1 VSEHQIPRPAPPRRT
16 AGWLLFAA
24 VVLIAINLRMTI
36 TAVGPLLDQIG
47 DDEGLSPAVLGLL
60 SSVPLLSWA
69 AFSPFSHW
77 VGSRLGMT
85 SAVSWALVALALGTL
100 LRSLTGSHV
109 NLWAG
114 TALIGLGLAVTN
126 VLMPAVIK
134 REFPTRVP
142 LLMGVYTAA
151 LSAMAALAA
160 GIAVPLSA
168 LPLDS
173 GEPAGWRF
181 ALIMMGAPIPLAI
194 AVWLIATRGRR
205 RLAAPRPG
213 EGAILAA
220 EPLAGLAAE
229 SFSPTDESRPPAGRR
244 IWRDSLAWQ
253 VSLYM
258 GSQSVVFYTI
268 SGWFASSQIAHGLSA
283 TAAGAQI
290 MMYQLIG
297 IGGSLLLPLLARDLR
312 VRRWLP
318 ALIPAFGLIAWV
330 GIPLAPAAM
339 PLWIVMAGLT
349 AGASLTISL
358 TLMAMRS
365 RTSEQASALSG
376 MAQAVGYLVAA
387 AGPLLFGVLL
397 GATGNWILPFS
408 IIWLTGIAQL
418 LLGVSVGRP
427 RFVLER

>member
-1 VSEHQIPRPAPPRRT
+1 
-16 AGWLLFAA
+16 
-24 VVLIAINLRMTI
+24 
-36 TAVGPLLDQIG
+36 
-47 DDEGLSPAVLGLL
+47 
-60 SSVPLLSWA
+60 
-69 AFSPFSHW
+69 
-77 VGSRLGMT
+77 
-85 SAVSWALVALALGTL
+85 
-100 LRSLTGSHV
+100 
-109 NLWAG
+109 
-114 TALIGLGLAVTN
+114 
-126 VLMPAVIK
+126 
-134 REFPTRVP
+134 
-142 LLMGVYTAA
+142 
-151 LSAMAALAA
+151 
-160 GIAVPLSA
+160 
-168 LPLDS
+168 
-173 GEPAGWRF
+173 
-181 ALIMMGAPIPLAI
+181 
-194 AVWLIATRGRR
+194 
-205 RLAAPRPG
+205 
-213 EGAILAA
+213 
-220 EPLAGLAAE
+220 
-229 SFSPTDESRPPAGRR
+229 
-244 IWRDSLAWQ
+244 
-253 VSLYM
+253 M

-290 MMYQLIG
+290 MMDQLIG

-397 GATGNWILPFS
+397 GATGNWILSFS
-408 IIWLTGIAQL
+408 IIWLAGIAQL